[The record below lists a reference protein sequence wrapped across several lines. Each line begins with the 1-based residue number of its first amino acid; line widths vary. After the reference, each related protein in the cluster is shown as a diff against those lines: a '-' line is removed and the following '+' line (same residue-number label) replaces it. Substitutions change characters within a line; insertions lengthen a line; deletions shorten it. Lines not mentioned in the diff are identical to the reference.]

1 MRSAAKTKYRTHSTP
16 TGTGDTKPSL
26 TRSDPSILAYRNRI
40 GLYNAAMLASC
51 VPARADH
58 IGSLLRPKK
67 LREAFRKHAAGEL
80 AEGDFTA
87 AQDEAIRDV
96 VHLQEDCGLQVV
108 TDGEFRRIS
117 YWEKFVRLTAGLEV
131 RNAVFKFHDQAGHES
146 DFTAPYVHSKV
157 SRRAPITVDEFR
169 FVKQHSG
176 RMGKI
181 TMPAPSTMHFYRFT
195 DWGERSAY
203 RDAAAFFAD
212 LGKVYQAEIAEL
224 GAAGCRY
231 VQLDEVAV
239 AILCDPTAREKVK
252 AAGEDPDRLVDLY
265 IDAINQA
272 VKSRP
277 KGMAVG
283 VHVCRGNY
291 KGMYLSEGGY
301 DSVAEKFFARTNVD
315 HFLLEF
321 DTPRAG
327 SFAPLRFVPKEKG
340 VVLGLVSSKTP
351 QLEKV
356 DELHRRA
363 DEAAKYVDAER
374 LAISPQCGFASTMG
388 GNPVTE
394 ADERAKLR
402 LCVDAA
408 NAIWS

>member
-1 MRSAAKTKYRTHSTP
+1 
-16 TGTGDTKPSL
+16 
-26 TRSDPSILAYRNRI
+26 
-40 GLYNAAMLASC
+40 MLLH
-51 VPARADH
+51 RADH

-67 LREAFRKHAAGEL
+67 LREASRAHSEKKLGDAEL
-80 AEGDFTA
+80 RA
-87 AQDEAIRDV
+87 AQDEAIRDAV
-96 VHLQEDCGLQVV
+96 RLQEDCGLQVV
-108 TDGEFRRIS
+108 TDGELRRIS

-157 SRRAPITVDEFR
+157 SRRAPITLDEFR
-169 FVKQHSG
+169 FVKQHSS

-195 DWGERSAY
+195 EWGDRSVY
-203 RDAAAFFAD
+203 RDADAFFAD
-212 LGKVYQAEIAEL
+212 LGKVYQTEL
-224 GAAGCRY
+224 TELAAAGCRY

-239 AILCDPTAREKVK
+239 AILCDPAARAKVK
-252 AAGEDPDRLVDLY
+252 AAGEDPDRLVELY
-265 IDAINQA
+265 IGAINEA
-272 VKSRP
+272 VKNRP
-277 KGMAVG
+277 KGMTLG

-301 DSVAEKFFARTNVD
+301 DSVAEKFFGRTNVD

-327 SFAPLRFVPKEKG
+327 GFAPLRHVPNAKG

-356 DELHRRA
+356 DELRRRV
-363 DEAAKYVDAER
+363 DEAAKYIDASR

-394 ADERAKLR
+394 ADERAKLK

-408 NAIWS
+408 HAIWS

>member
-1 MRSAAKTKYRTHSTP
+1 
-16 TGTGDTKPSL
+16 
-26 TRSDPSILAYRNRI
+26 
-40 GLYNAAMLASC
+40 ML
-51 VPARADH
+51 ARADH

-67 LREAFRKHAAGEL
+67 LREAFRAHSEKRLGDAEL
-80 AEGDFTA
+80 RA

-96 VHLQEDCGLQVV
+96 VRLQEDCGLQVI

-131 RNAVFKFHDQAGHES
+131 RNAVFRFHDQEGHES
-146 DFTAPYVHSKV
+146 DFTAPYVRSKV
-157 SRRAPITVDEFR
+157 SRRAPIAVDEFR
-169 FVKQHSG
+169 FVKGHSS

-195 DWGERSAY
+195 EWGDRSAY

-239 AILCDPTAREKVK
+239 AILCDPAAREKVK
-252 AAGEDPDRLVDLY
+252 AAGEDPDRLIDLY
-265 IDAINQA
+265 VDAINAA
-272 VKSRP
+272 VANRP
-277 KGMAVG
+277 AGVTIG

-301 DSVAEKFFARTNVD
+301 DSVAEKFFGRTNVD

-327 SFAPLRFVPKEKG
+327 GFAPLRFVPRDKG

-351 QLEKV
+351 KLETV
-356 DELHRRA
+356 DDLRRRA
-363 DEAAKYVDAER
+363 DEAAKYIDASR

-394 ADERAKLR
+394 ADERAKLK

-408 NAIWS
+408 HAIWG